1 MANAA
6 KNRIPKGNV
15 QRKPAKASVS
25 IGKELDKGFLSL
37 LMLMVIIAVIGLFS
51 LIKTEIDYTIAI
63 KHYGFSQGYIGH
75 MGIAFSSMTSNLRD
89 MILES
94 DTAQISKL
102 NDQLEANKATMNE
115 YLALVKE
122 TATTS
127 SEQAIIKQIEDT
139 MTSFTDTYT
148 GVITKAMENDD
159 ETAYKVLSVASTN
172 YGSTIEKN
180 INKLLNF
187 NIKQCNATI
196 TSAAI
201 FGIAMMIITLV
212 FSIFAFICGR
222 IISKR
227 IANAIS
233 SPLGELVTAANK
245 IKEGDLD
252 IEITNN
258 SGNELGKLANAFRE
272 TCDVLKVMVSDINY
286 LTAEFSKGNL
296 DARSQARD
304 SYKGDFEALY
314 RSIRTM
320 AENTSRTLE
329 QINISSEQV
338 ALGSNQMAE
347 NAQSL
352 AEGAMDQSS
361 AVQELH
367 ATISDIAS
375 QVDSN
380 AVQAEKASMGA
391 NSAVNEADV
400 SNHEMQTMTEAM
412 KRISETSQQIG
423 NIIAGIE
430 DIASQTNLLSL
441 NAAIEAARAG
451 EAGKGF
457 AVVADQVK
465 MLAEQ
470 SAQSAKNTRAL
481 IETSLL
487 EVENGSRI
495 SSRTAESLKRVVAE
509 INDIKNDMV
518 QISQSARTQ
527 AESMHQLELGVEQIS
542 SVVQSNSA
550 SAEEASAT
558 SEELSAQAATLSQ
571 LVGEFKL
578 RVMG

>member
-1 MANAA
+1 M
-6 KNRIPKGNV
+6 
-15 QRKPAKASVS
+15 AKAEKTRVPNVKSQKKPQKSSVS
-25 IGKELDKGFLSL
+25 IGKELDKGFFSL

-51 LIKTEIDYTIAI
+51 LIKTEIDYSTAM

-94 DTAQISKL
+94 DEAKISAL
-102 NDQLEANKATMNE
+102 NDALEKNKATLYE

-122 TATTS
+122 TANTS
-127 SEQAIIKQIEDT
+127 SEQALIKHIEDT
-139 MTSFTDTYT
+139 MTSFSDTYA
-148 GVITKAMENDD
+148 GVITKAMANED
-159 ETAYKVLSVASTN
+159 ETAYKVLSVASSN
-172 YGSTIEKN
+172 YGAIIESD

-187 NIKQCNATI
+187 NIKKCNETM
-196 TSAAI
+196 TSASV
-201 FGIAMMIITLV
+201 FGIAMIVITLI
-212 FSIFAFICGR
+212 FSIFAFLCGR

-227 IANAIS
+227 IAKSIS
-233 SPLGELVTAANK
+233 SPLGELVTAASK

-252 IEITNN
+252 IEIANT
-258 SGNELGKLANAFRE
+258 SGNELGTLANAFRE
-272 TCDVLKVMVSDINY
+272 TCEGLKIMVSDINY

-296 DARSQARD
+296 DARSLQRD
-304 SYKGDFEALY
+304 SYKGDFETLY

-320 AENTSRTLE
+320 AENTSRALE
-329 QINISSEQV
+329 QINVASEQV

-352 AEGAMDQSS
+352 AEGALDQSS
-361 AVQELH
+361 AVEELQ

-375 QVDSN
+375 QVDAN
-380 AVQAEKASMGA
+380 AAQAEKASLGA
-391 NSAVNEADV
+391 NNAVNEADI
-400 SNHEMQTMTEAM
+400 SNQEMQTMTEAM
-412 KRISETSQQIG
+412 KRISDTSQQIG

-465 MLAEQ
+465 ILAEQ

-495 SSRTAESLKRVVAE
+495 SSRTAESLKRVVEE
-509 INDIKNDMV
+509 INSIKDDMV
-518 QISQSARTQ
+518 QISQSAKTQ

-542 SVVQSNSA
+542 NVVQSNSA

-558 SEELSAQAATLSQ
+558 SQELSAQAATLSQ